1 MAVVPGAEGVLF
13 VYGQADMRF
22 HELNIRGPIAEHH
35 IREPGYQD
43 EPKRLNGAQMNWQ
56 CVSSQKFDIL
66 TPNPH
71 CVLK

>member
-1 MAVVPGAEGVLF
+1 
-13 VYGQADMRF
+13 MRF
-22 HELNIRGPIAEHH
+22 HELNIREPIAENH